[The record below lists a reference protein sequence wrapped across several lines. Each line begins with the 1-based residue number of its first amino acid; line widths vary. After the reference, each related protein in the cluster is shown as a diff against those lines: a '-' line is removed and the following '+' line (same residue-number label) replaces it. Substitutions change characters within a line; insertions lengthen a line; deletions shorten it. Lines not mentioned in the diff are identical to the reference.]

1 MQEFQSTRSMER
13 KGTAVYRVILV
24 YINIRGPCY
33 SPPLIPSSPR
43 SGAVASAMAMS
54 PGPYCILY
62 QQMTKKK
69 KNPSK
74 VDIIVGRGVEEGGGK
89 KVGRGEHKLYM

>member
-69 KNPSK
+69 NPQQGGYYCRK
-74 VDIIVGRGVEEGGGK
+74 GRGGRRRKKSGK
-89 KVGRGEHKLYM
+89 RRA